1 MNKKGFTIVELIVSF
16 SLAITIGFF
25 LFKITIIIK
34 DLYTDSYIKTNIIS
48 KQNVMTER
56 MYDDFL
62 YNDVKVALKCGKN
75 CIRFIFSDNSEKLF
89 LIEKDTFRWGDF
101 TLKLTDGSIYNDV
114 KVNNRKDLANDEFNN
129 SLLSIKIPIINPS
142 LKDETFMTNIVVPY
156 NSNNVHMDDL
166 KFDDENYEYYLALKE
181 PGASFLDTESIF
193 TDPGTYVYYGKNT
206 CTMKTDIDYKN
217 LKENPKE
224 ITSTFEGEGCSNLS
238 VKIDYST
245 LKKDKT
251 NYKEGEYD
259 IPYKLYI
266 DNEYKTTVKR
276 HIIAFKKENRFSYK
290 GTINN
295 NQSIYE
301 YTFPMSGYYSLELWG
316 ASGLGS
322 ESGYGAYSRMTVRFL
337 KGEKVYVYVGQ
348 MNNSITGRPNF
359 NTNSTLSFNGF
370 SGGGATDIRLNAN
383 ENSRI
388 LIAGGGGSGLYSV
401 GGYGTNNGSSYGDS
415 KANDKSATT
424 CAPGGGY
431 NTFDV
436 VSCTDKASGGT
447 SYIKD
452 KVTINGR
459 EAQIIKDNTKYNP
472 LIIEGNKKMKNPYTG
487 NEANHGNDGDGYAII
502 TFIGDKID

>member
-1 MNKKGFTIVELIVSF
+1 
-16 SLAITIGFF
+16 
-25 LFKITIIIK
+25 
-34 DLYTDSYIKTNIIS
+34 
-48 KQNVMTER
+48 
-56 MYDDFL
+56 
-62 YNDVKVALKCGKN
+62 
-75 CIRFIFSDNSEKLF
+75 
-89 LIEKDTFRWGDF
+89 
-101 TLKLTDGSIYNDV
+101 
-114 KVNNRKDLANDEFNN
+114 
-129 SLLSIKIPIINPS
+129 
-142 LKDETFMTNIVVPY
+142 
-156 NSNNVHMDDL
+156 
-166 KFDDENYEYYLALKE
+166 
-181 PGASFLDTESIF
+181 
-193 TDPGTYVYYGKNT
+193 
-206 CTMKTDIDYKN
+206 MKTDIDYKN

-245 LKKDKT
+245 LKKDKK

-359 NTNSTLSFNGF
+359 NTNSSLSFNGF

-388 LIAGGGGSGLYSV
+388 LIAGGGGSGLYNV

-415 KANDKSATT
+415 KASDKSATT